1 MAVQNAHSS
10 ITTEK
15 NGSVVVGSPRGAKTD
30 ATSGPLGTN
39 YILSAGDVSDLG
51 TGSVAKGAVGGVNDA
66 ADVAGQNTKYAQRWD
81 DPRYYSGDSA
91 TDS

>member
-15 NGSVVVGSPRGAKTD
+15 NGTIVIAVDKFANYQTID
-30 ATSGPLGTN
+30 AT
-39 YILSAGDVSDLG
+39 
-51 TGSVAKGAVGGVNDA
+51 VNDA
-66 ADVAGQNTKYAQRWD
+66 NDVANLNTKYAQRWD

>member
-10 ITTEK
+10 NTTEK
-15 NGSVVVGSPRGAKTD
+15 NGSVVVGSPKGARTD
-30 ATSGPLGTN
+30 AIGTN
-39 YILSAGDVSDLG
+39 YILSAGDNTDMTVKG
-51 TGSVAKGAVGGVNDA
+51 TGQGVNDA
-66 ADVAGQNTKYAQRWD
+66 NDVANLNTKYAQRWD